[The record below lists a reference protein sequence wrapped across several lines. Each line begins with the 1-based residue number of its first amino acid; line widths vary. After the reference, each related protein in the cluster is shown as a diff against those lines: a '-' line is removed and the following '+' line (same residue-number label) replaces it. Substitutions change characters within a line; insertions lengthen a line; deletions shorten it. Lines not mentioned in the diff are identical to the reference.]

1 MLLTAMRR
9 DFIRFDLIEFLWSA
23 QFKTKSKSKSNL
35 VAIFATPFPF
45 RFIHPPPPLY
55 SSTPAAFAAISVRDL
70 RVLFM
75 F

>member
-45 RFIHPPPPLY
+45 MLILPPVPPPLPQL
-55 SSTPAAFAAISVRDL
+55 SRQCLCEICVFFL
-70 RVLFM
+70 CFN
-75 F
+75 

>member
-1 MLLTAMRR
+1 MLLSAMRR

-45 RFIHPPPPLY
+45 MLILPPSTLY
-55 SSTPAAFAAISVRDL
+55 SSTPAAFAAMSVRDL